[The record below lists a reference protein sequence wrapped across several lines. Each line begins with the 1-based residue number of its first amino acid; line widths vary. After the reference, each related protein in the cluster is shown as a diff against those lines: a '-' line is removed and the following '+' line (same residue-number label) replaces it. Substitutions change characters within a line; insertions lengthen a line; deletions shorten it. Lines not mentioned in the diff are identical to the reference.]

1 MCLILFAYK
10 AHPNYK
16 LVVAANRDEFYERPT
31 LPVDFW
37 EDHKNILAG
46 RDLEAGGTWMGINN
60 LGNLCMLTN
69 YRDLKNL
76 KSNAPSRGK
85 LVSDYLISHPHPRSY
100 FETLDLLAD
109 KYNGYNIILGNHED
123 IWYYSNIQRKIYM
136 LGSGVYGLSNGLL
149 DTPWPK
155 LVRGKDKL
163 KKVLEKKIIQPEDL
177 FFSLYDDTLAPDNEL
192 PDTGLS
198 LEKERMLS
206 SMFIKSPNYGT
217 RCSTVLMVDQMNNLT
232 YVERTYNT
240 ESFESSTRSFNL
252 KVSSEK
258 VR

>member
-16 LVVAANRDEFYERPT
+16 LVIAANRDEFYDRPT
-31 LPVDFW
+31 VPAGFW
-37 EDHKNILAG
+37 EDHKSILAG
-46 RDLEAGGTWMGINN
+46 RDLEAGGTWMGVNN
-60 LGNLCMLTN
+60 HGGLCMLTN

-85 LVSDYLISHPHPRSY
+85 LVSDFLISQPPTKS
-100 FETLDLLAD
+100 FIETIDLLAD
-109 KYNGYNIILGNHED
+109 KYNGYNMVLGNHED
-123 IWYYSNIQRKIYM
+123 LWYYSNIQRRIYI

-155 LVRGKDKL
+155 VSKGKNKL
-163 KKVLEKKIIQPEDL
+163 KKILENEIVQPDELLTSL
-177 FFSLYDDTLAPDNEL
+177 FDDKLAADSEL
-192 PDTGLS
+192 PDTGVG

-206 SMFIKSPNYGT
+206 SMFIKSPKYGT
-217 RCSTVLMVDQMNNLT
+217 RCSTILMVDQMNNLT
-232 YVERTYNT
+232 YTERTYDT
-240 ESFESSTRSFNL
+240 TTFESNTRTFNL
-252 KVSSEK
+252 NVSPEK